1 MRCKLKKPSDLPFS
15 LKKPVFIG
23 VSAREVL
30 AGDLPYTSP
39 LDDLQHLR
47 AVHRLYDLIFLWLAE
62 TGHDDLRDV
71 FLLHE
76 LLIQLLDAGHLLV
89 VEPIGRLQ
97 HLQFIHHLGIQ
108 LAIVDLARVVN
119 QLTVRNPDAD
129 VTTTAS

>member
-1 MRCKLKKPSDLPFS
+1 M
-15 LKKPVFIG
+15 
-23 VSAREVL
+23 SARH
-30 AGDLPYTSP
+30 GRIFP

-89 VEPIGRLQ
+89 VEPIGCLQ